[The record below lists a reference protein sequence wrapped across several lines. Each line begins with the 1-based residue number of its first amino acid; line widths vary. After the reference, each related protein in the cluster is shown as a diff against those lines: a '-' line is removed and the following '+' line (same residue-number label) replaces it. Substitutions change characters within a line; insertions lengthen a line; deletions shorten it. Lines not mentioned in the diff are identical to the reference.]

1 MAAGPKKPVA
11 SEALGGGHPLTENA
25 AAHSA
30 QARLRKCIATV
41 ALSGSLPD
49 KLEAAAAVG
58 FDGVEIMEADL
69 LSFDGSASDVQRICA
84 GLGLAID
91 LYQPF
96 RDFESMPAQQRARN
110 LDRAERKFDVMQAL
124 GTDQVLV
131 CSNTHPAAIDDDA
144 RAVADLAEM
153 AERAA
158 RRGLRVGYEAL
169 SWGRHVRLWRHAWRI
184 VQQAAHPALG
194 LIVDSFHTLS
204 LGDDPSGIA
213 RVPAEKLFFVQMADA
228 PKLSMDVLSWSR
240 HFRNFPGQGDLD
252 VIGFMRAVL
261 ASGYTG
267 PLSLEVF
274 NDDFRAAPARLV
286 ARDGLRSLILTE
298 SQAGK
303 GLGLPDSPVLDG
315 IEFLEFAVDEASEQ
329 ELAGFLQTLGFRH
342 AGRHRSKAV
351 NLYRQGDINL
361 VLNAEQD
368 SAAAE
373 HFQLHGP
380 SVCATAIR
388 VDSAARTLERARA
401 LLCPEWQERIGA
413 GERQIPAV
421 RAPDGTLIY
430 LVQSESGE
438 RSFWE
443 DDFELIAA
451 DGASAGL
458 EEIDHVVLALPAG
471 RMATY
476 VLFWRGLFGLVPQ
489 AQLDTPDPYGLVQS
503 RALTSP
509 GGKVRMVLNASES
522 RGTAT
527 GRFVS
532 AYAGAG
538 VHHVAFA
545 TADIARTAAALEA
558 RHVSR
563 LMVPVNYYDDLSAR
577 WDLDDTTLAALR
589 RHGLLYD
596 RDEAGEFW
604 HLYTDAF
611 HDRFFF
617 EAVERRTGYAG
628 FGAVNA
634 PVRAAAQ
641 SRRHP
646 AAVDLL

>member
-1 MAAGPKKPVA
+1 M
-11 SEALGGGHPLTENA
+11 SFE
-25 AAHSA
+25 
-30 QARLRKCIATV
+30 RLRKCIATV
-41 ALSGSLPD
+41 ALSGTLPD

-69 LSFDGSASDVQRICA
+69 LTYDGSTADVRRICER
-84 GLGLAID
+84 LGLKID

-96 RDFESMPAQQRARN
+96 RDFEAMPEPQRSRN
-110 LDRAERKFDVMQAL
+110 MDRAERKFDVMQAL
-124 GTDQVLV
+124 GTDLTLV
-131 CSNTHPAAIDDDA
+131 CSNTQAAAIDDDA
-144 RAVADLAEM
+144 RAAADLREM

-158 RRGLRVGYEAL
+158 RRGLRIGFEAL
-169 SWGRHVRLWRHAWRI
+169 SWARNVRLWGHAWRI
-184 VQQAAHPALG
+184 VQMADHPALG

-213 RVPAEKLFFVQMADA
+213 RVPGGKLFFVQMADA
-228 PKLSMDVLSWSR
+228 PKLSMDVLNWSR

-252 VIGFMRAVL
+252 VTGFLRAVL
-261 ASGYTG
+261 ASGYRG

-286 ARDGLRSLILTE
+286 ARDGLRSLILNE
-298 SQAGK
+298 AEASDGA
-303 GLGLPDSPVLDG
+303 GLPAAPVPDG
-315 IEFLEFAVDEASEQ
+315 VEFLEFAVDEGAGR
-329 ELAGFLQTLGFRH
+329 ELAAFLETLGFRH

-351 NLYRQGDINL
+351 NLYRQGGINL

-380 SVCATAIR
+380 SVCAMAIR
-388 VDSAARTLERARA
+388 VDDAARALERARE
-401 LLCPEWQERIGA
+401 LLCPEWHERIGA

-430 LVQSESGE
+430 LIETEPGG
-438 RSFWE
+438 RTFWE
-443 DDFELIAA
+443 DDFVLSPL
-451 DGASAGL
+451 GGQSAGL
-458 EEIDHVVLALPAG
+458 ETIDHVVLALPAG

-476 VLFWRGLFGLVPQ
+476 VLFWRGVFGLVPQ
-489 AQLDTPDPYGLVQS
+489 PQLDTPDPYGLVQS
-503 RALTSP
+503 RALISP
-509 GGKVRMVLNASES
+509 NGRVRLVLNASES
-522 RGTAT
+522 RATST

-545 TADIARTAAALEA
+545 SADIQRTAQEYETRQASLLA
-558 RHVSR
+558 
-563 LMVPVNYYDDLSAR
+563 MPVNYYDDLSAR
-577 WDLDDTTLAALR
+577 WGLDDAALGALQR
-589 RHGLLYD
+589 QGLLYD
-596 RDEAGEFW
+596 RDGQGEFW
-604 HLYTDAF
+604 HLYTGAF

-617 EAVERRTGYAG
+617 EAVQRRNGYAG
-628 FGAVNA
+628 FGAANA

-641 SRRHP
+641 ARQHS
-646 AAVDLL
+646 AATNLF